1 MLVGN
6 ANSFL
11 HELAHT
17 VDTIL
22 IEGLELNS
30 GCLIDGLEIKHVAFF
45 MFVLLVTLVNEKET
59 LSLLNH

>member
-6 ANSFL
+6 ANGFL

-45 MFVLLVTLVNEKET
+45 MFVLLVTLVNE
-59 LSLLNH
+59 